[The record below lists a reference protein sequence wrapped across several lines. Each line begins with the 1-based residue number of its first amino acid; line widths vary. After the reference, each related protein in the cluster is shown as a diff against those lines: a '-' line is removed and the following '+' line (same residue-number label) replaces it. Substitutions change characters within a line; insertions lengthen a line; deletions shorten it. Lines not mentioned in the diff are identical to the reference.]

1 MTRTSARE
9 IAVRLCFGI
18 SATNESAETLL
29 KRTFDEEYYES
40 LSAEDELFAEYPD
53 EVQLSYIERVVSGIG
68 EHSAELDDY
77 IAKYAKGWQ
86 FSRISR
92 TALAIMKTAMFEV
105 LYMPEV
111 PDSVSIN
118 EAVELAKKYDGAE
131 TASFVNG
138 ILGTFARNETVKA

>member
-18 SATNESAETLL
+18 SATNESAEALL
-29 KRTFDEEYYES
+29 ERTFDEEYYES